1 MSHNFLYL
9 FFFFFLNL
17 GSIFSFAFWNV
28 LKMKNSE
35 IGKNRSNDPWQN
47 SSTKKKTS
55 KNQTGEEIF
64 FLHSLQMANYE
75 KMYLLNWKE
84 NFNSRKNQRVMT
96 INTNK

>member
-1 MSHNFLYL
+1 
-9 FFFFFLNL
+9 
-17 GSIFSFAFWNV
+17 
-28 LKMKNSE
+28 MKNSE

-75 KMYLLNWKE
+75 KCT
-84 NFNSRKNQRVMT
+84 F
-96 INTNK
+96 